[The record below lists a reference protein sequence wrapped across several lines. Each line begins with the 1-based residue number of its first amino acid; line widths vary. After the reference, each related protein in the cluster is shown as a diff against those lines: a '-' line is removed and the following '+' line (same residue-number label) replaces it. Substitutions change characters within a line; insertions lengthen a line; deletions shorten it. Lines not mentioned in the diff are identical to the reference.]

1 MTPKT
6 KAKRNTAAKKAFEKA
21 LNTPNQRTAPLKMDL
36 KQARKH
42 GKGLLGG
49 LSVEHFRAI
58 QKASKEFVAA
68 GVSAKRALYKMTEHE
83 KKPNTRRTASERSNY
98 MNQLEAVID
107 DGIHYT
113 ASRGGLD
120 GIGGGI
126 AAVACPNFAV
136 AFAAAHEAVR
146 GGRP

>member
-1 MTPKT
+1 MTLV
-6 KAKRNTAAKKAFEKA
+6 TAAKKERALKKAFEKA
-21 LNTPNQRTAPLKMDL
+21 LNTPKQPTAPTTKDP
-36 KQARKH
+36 KEARKH
-42 GKGLLGG
+42 AKGMLGG
-49 LSVEHFRAI
+49 HSAKEFRAI

-126 AAVACPNFAV
+126 AAVACPKFAV